1 MKKVIAIMAVALV
14 ATGSF
19 AASLMWG
26 TDYSFGE
33 SAGGDITKSDG
44 NLISVADG
52 YYMYLFLNNAP
63 TVNQLND
70 LNNNAIAN
78 TPVVELTPAT
88 QYMYDFTSG
97 ATEDSFYY
105 DVYQSPDT
113 EGTHIL
119 TAVLVSDDISSTIAG
134 AYDYILFDSL
144 DASQGVTPETSFSYD
159 LDTVSQGDWT
169 AIPEPSTMLLG
180 GIGLLGLW
188 IRRRM
193 SK

>member
-1 MKKVIAIMAVALV
+1 LWRLDRMRRRFSGAPMQRLV
-14 ATGSF
+14 RARVVTYINP
-19 AASLMWG
+19 
-26 TDYSFGE
+26 T
-33 SAGGDITKSDG
+33 
-44 NLISVADG
+44 DG
-52 YYMYLFLNNAP
+52 YHIYLFLNNAP
-63 TVNQLND
+63 TTEMLDNLGSA
-70 LNNNAIAN
+70 AITN
-78 TPVVELTPAT
+78 TPFAAVTPAT

-134 AYDYILFDSL
+134 AYDYVLFDSI
-144 DASQGVTPETSFSYD
+144 DASQGVTPEPSFSYD